1 MKWPQEKYFQ
11 ILNWILVECDD
22 IIREV
27 EWRWWWSK
35 WSWNAKIQNAYDL
48 HFDLWSQL
56 CLMLSLNPEGVC
68 IGLLEQSCSLLCCLG
83 WGAKVGQSLVEK
95 SWNNRAQS
103 RRQVI
108 IVTCDHIAC
117 NLEFAFDFHL
127 IWVSLSSMV
136 LKSVYYPYPINGTS
150 QSGLG

>member
-1 MKWPQEKYFQ
+1 VLTKCLMKWPQEKYFQ

-68 IGLLEQSCSLLCCLG
+68 IGLLEQSCSLLCWLG

-95 SWNNRAQS
+95 TWNNRAQS
-103 RRQVI
+103 RHQVK

-117 NLEFAFDFHL
+117 NLEIEFDFGL
-127 IWVSLSSMV
+127 IWVSSLPKV
-136 LKSVYYPYPINGTS
+136 FKSV
-150 QSGLG
+150 